1 MFRVFALAVALLVGA
16 APARSQTPDKPNP
29 VYIQQGTASDGAI
42 VSCATSSTDLLNCP
56 TASTASGGWRAVTCY
71 NDGANKVYICPHRCS
86 SIGACVAA
94 TYGYVVLGAGTSFT
108 FGGAARALQLSCI
121 ASGGAST
128 VRCFAER

>member
-1 MFRVFALAVALLVGA
+1 MPRVLVLVAALLIGA
-16 APARSQTPDKPNP
+16 APALGQTPDKPNP

-42 VSCATSSTDLLNCP
+42 VSCDTSSTELLNCP
-56 TASTASGGWRAVTCY
+56 AASTASGGWRAVTCY
-71 NDGANKVYICPHRCS
+71 NDGSNKVYVCPHRCS
-86 SIGACVAA
+86 GCVSG
-94 TYGYVVLGAGTSFT
+94 TYGYVVLGAGNSFT

>member
-1 MFRVFALAVALLVGA
+1 MPRVLVLVAALLIGA
-16 APARSQTPDKPNP
+16 APALGQTPDKPNP

-42 VSCATSSTDLLNCP
+42 VSCDTSSTQLLNCP

-71 NDGANKVYICPHRCS
+71 NDGSNKVYVCPHRCS
-86 SIGACVAA
+86 GCVSG
-94 TYGYVVLGAGTSFT
+94 TYGYVVLGAGNSFT

>member
-1 MFRVFALAVALLVGA
+1 MPRVLVLVAALLIGA
-16 APARSQTPDKPNP
+16 APALGQTPDKPNP

-42 VSCATSSTDLLNCP
+42 VSCDTSSTQLLNCP
-56 TASTASGGWRAVTCY
+56 AASTASGGWRAVTCY
-71 NDGANKVYICPHRCS
+71 NDGSNKVYVCPHRCS
-86 SIGACVAA
+86 GCVSG
-94 TYGYVVLGAGTSFT
+94 TYGYVVLGAGNSFT

>member
-1 MFRVFALAVALLVGA
+1 MLRVFALAAALLVGA
-16 APARSQTPDKPNP
+16 APARGQTPDKPNP

-42 VSCATSSTDLLNCP
+42 VSCDTSSTELLNCP

-71 NDGANKVYICPHRCS
+71 NDGSNKVYVCPHRCS
-86 SIGACVAA
+86 GCVSG

-121 ASGGAST
+121 ASGGTST

>member
-1 MFRVFALAVALLVGA
+1 MRLVLALVAVLLGA
-16 APARSQTPDKPNP
+16 APAHAQTPDRPNP

-42 VSCATSSTDLLNCP
+42 VSCDTSHTQLLNCP
-56 TASTASGGWRAVTCY
+56 TASTESGGWRTVTCY
-71 NDGANKVYICPHRCS
+71 NDGANKVYVCPHRC
-86 SIGACVAA
+86 IGCVSG
-94 TYGYVVLGAGTSFT
+94 TYGYVVLGAGSSFT

>member
-1 MFRVFALAVALLVGA
+1 MFRVLVLVAALFGA
-16 APARSQTPDKPNP
+16 APALGQTPDKPNP
-29 VYIQQGTASDGAI
+29 VYIQQGTASDGTI
-42 VSCATSSTDLLNCP
+42 VSCDTSSTELLNCP

-71 NDGANKVYICPHRCS
+71 NDGSNKVYVCPHRCS
-86 SIGACVAA
+86 VCVSG

-121 ASGGAST
+121 ASGGTST

>member
-16 APARSQTPDKPNP
+16 APARGQTPDKPNP

-42 VSCATSSTDLLNCP
+42 VSCDTSTTQLLNCP
-56 TASTASGGWRAVTCY
+56 TASTESGGWRAVTCY
-71 NDGANKVYICPHRCS
+71 NDGANKVYVCPHRCS
-86 SIGACVAA
+86 GCVSG
-94 TYGYVVLGAGTSFT
+94 TYGYVVLAAGTSFT